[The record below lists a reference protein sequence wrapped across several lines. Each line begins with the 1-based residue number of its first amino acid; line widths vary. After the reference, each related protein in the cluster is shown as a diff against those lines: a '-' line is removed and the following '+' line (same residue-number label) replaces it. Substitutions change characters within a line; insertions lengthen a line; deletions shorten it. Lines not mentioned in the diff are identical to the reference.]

1 MATSNKA
8 LPGSIEVWDTDR
20 VLPYEL
26 NAKIHDPK
34 QVAKIAKSITEFGFD
49 QPIVVDKNGVVIK
62 GHGRRL
68 AAISLGMKQV
78 PVWVR
83 SDLSEERVRAS
94 RLADN
99 RVAISD
105 IDTELF
111 KKEMESLNFDLDGIF
126 DLKELTFME
135 ADLGEIN
142 DGAFVD
148 DIDLAVADQ
157 AKESAKKVE
166 EIDARDVKIEKALGF
181 KVIKGKDEKYVAAF
195 MAEVEAQTEL
205 TGADAFVSFIKALTA
220 K

>member
-8 LPGSIEVWDTDR
+8 LPGSIEVWDIDR

>member
-1 MATSNKA
+1 MATNKA
-8 LPGSIEVWDTDR
+8 LPGSVEVWNIDK

-26 NAKIHDPK
+26 NSKIHDPK

-83 SDLSEERVRAS
+83 SDLSDERVRAS

-111 KKEMESLNFDLDGIF
+111 KKEMESLNFDLEGIF
-126 DLKELTFME
+126 DQKELTFME

-148 DIDLAVADQ
+148 DIDLAVSEQ
-157 AKESAKKVE
+157 TKESQKKVE
-166 EIDARDVKIEKALGF
+166 EINARDVKIEKALGF
-181 KVIKGKDEKYVAAF
+181 KAIKGKDEKYVAAF
-195 MAEVEAQTEL
+195 MAEIEAETGL
-205 TGADAFVSFIKALTA
+205 KGADAFVSFVKNLVAA
-220 K
+220 